1 MPIYY
6 FDEMVK
12 GKRPDGALV
21 KIETEQIIHVTFG
34 LIERTTQVTGI
45 IFAQSTKGRKSAP
58 EPLSGFK
65 VSESEKVS
73 GTPIVFSR
81 NTGAPDLDKGHI
93 MALELGGPDVPAN
106 IVPQWS
112 NFQRNGKWKL
122 MENAARTAAEQLK
135 SGVLVYHAIVVYKVY
150 QNLGQASLKGIGVP
164 CAFKVFTWVEDQFGL
179 KSQLT
184 TIFDRTQ
191 EQDQTDDMM
200 KLRLFAKADGLDYM
214 AMYDD
219 LTTKGSGKKEKMTFA
234 DQGQDPMHTPTYAP
248 LFGPPPIVYSRPVD
262 PQVGNLNLAAV
273 SVAKAKS
280 LLPDTSKGDSTNMD
294 TSD

>member
-12 GKRPDGALV
+12 GKRPDGAQV
-21 KIETEQIIHVTFG
+21 RIETEQINHVKFG
-34 LIERTTQVTGI
+34 LIERTTLVTEI
-45 IFAQSTKGRKSAP
+45 IVAQSTKGRKSAP

-93 MALELGGPDVPAN
+93 MALELGGPDVQHN

-122 MENAARTAAEQLK
+122 MENAARAAAEKLK
-135 SGVLVYHAIVVYKVY
+135 SGVLVYHAIVVYKPY

-164 CAFKVFTWVEDQFGL
+164 CAFKVVTWVEDQLGV

-184 TIFDRTQ
+184 TVFDRTQ
-191 EQDQTDDMM
+191 EQDETDDMM
-200 KLRLFAKADGLDYM
+200 KLRLFAKADSLDYM
-214 AMYDD
+214 EMYDD
-219 LTTKGSGKKEKMTFA
+219 LTTKGSGKKEKLTFV

-248 LFGPPPIVYSRPVD
+248 LFGPPPIVYSAPVD
-262 PQVGNLNLAAV
+262 PQVGNLNLTAV
-273 SVAKAKS
+273 SVTKARS
-280 LLPDTSKGDSTNMD
+280 LLPDTSKGDSTDMD
-294 TSD
+294 ASG